1 MREGAEP
8 ILKFIKVYRRDVQG
22 RHEEPVFLNAAHII
36 KIELAA
42 RTPEEV
48 SSIITLDNGER
59 LEVAG
64 TPEDLVAH
72 ERYFYPK
79 TRGEGAGT

>member
-1 MREGAEP
+1 MSAQP
-8 ILKFIKVYRRDVQG
+8 TLKFMKVFCLDLQG
-22 RHEEPVFLNAAHII
+22 RHENAVFLNAGHIL

-42 RTPEEV
+42 CGVEEV
-48 SSIITLDNGER
+48 SSIVTLINGEK

-64 TPEDLVAH
+64 TPEDLVTH

-79 TRGEGAGT
+79 NKENV

>member
-1 MREGAEP
+1 MSAQP
-8 ILKFIKVYRRDVQG
+8 TLKFMKVFCRDLQG
-22 RHEEPVFLNAAHII
+22 RHENAVFLNAGHIV

-42 RTPEEV
+42 CGVEEV
-48 SSIITLDNGER
+48 SSIVTLINGER

-64 TPEDLVAH
+64 TPEDLVTH

-79 TRGEGAGT
+79 NKENDEL

>member
-1 MREGAEP
+1 MSAEP
-8 ILKFIKVYRRDVQG
+8 TLKFVKVFCQDLQG
-22 RHEEPVFLNAAHII
+22 KYENAVFLNANHIV

-42 RTPEEV
+42 CDASEV
-48 SSIITLDNGER
+48 SSIVTLLNGEK

-64 TPEDLVAH
+64 TPEDLVTH

-79 TRGEGAGT
+79 NKGETGI